1 MRPSVPRAQLSSQVA
16 APPPSVLSLG
26 WPGPGAG
33 HGNYF
38 PPEQRVT
45 ELSAALQILSA
56 LQLIFAS
63 LQAANNAPIAPK

>member
-1 MRPSVPRAQLSSQVA
+1 MRPSVPQAQLSSQVA
-16 APPPSVLSLG
+16 GSLSPLPS
-26 WPGPGAG
+26 PGPGAG

-38 PPEQRVT
+38 PPDQRVT

-63 LQAANNAPIAPK
+63 LRAANNAPIAPK

>member
-1 MRPSVPRAQLSSQVA
+1 MQRSSVPQALF
-16 APPPSVLSLG
+16 PLSLS
-26 WPGPGAG
+26 PLCPLLG

-38 PPEQRVT
+38 PPELRVT
-45 ELSAALQILSA
+45 ELRAALQILSA

>member
-1 MRPSVPRAQLSSQVA
+1 MRPSVPQAQLSSQVA
-16 APPPSVLSLG
+16 GSLSPLC
-26 WPGPGAG
+26 PLHGPGAG

-38 PPEQRVT
+38 PPDQRVT

-63 LQAANNAPIAPK
+63 LRAANNAPISPK